1 MRIPYPTRWAPLLL
15 AATTAILSVSQAQTS
30 DKNGWLNLTVIHT
43 NDIHARVDPANYNG
57 FNCNEDDKKNGT
69 CYGGAAR
76 HKTLIQEL
84 RKGKTSLLLDG
95 GDEFQGTLWYNFY
108 KGDVASQIMNALG
121 YDLTTVGNH
130 EWDNGV
136 KTLEQFWRQL
146 KVPIVCA
153 NCVLSNEPLLK
164 DLVKPYHIFEDLG
177 IAIIGYITPTTA
189 ATSNAGPTV
198 SFTDPIPAVQ
208 KCVDELEA
216 KGIKRI
222 LALSHHGYDN
232 DKVLAAQ
239 TRGIDLIVGAH
250 SHTLLGDT
258 GNPLSKGPYPTVIKN
273 KDGEDTLI
281 VQAYYMGRYVG
292 NLDVVFNPEGKI
304 VQYEGAPI
312 LVDQSIQPDPKLQA
326 QVDTWRQKFE
336 SWSKKVLGTA
346 TADFDF
352 TRCKNDECSTG
363 NLIADTMLDRAKK
376 NASRVSGRPSP
387 DLAIIQSRVI
397 RAAIPQGQVTAEKV
411 LTTIPYDNVIV
422 QVPMTGKALLR
433 TLEAVAVRFDKDTH
447 KNVTSPIQVSGLR
460 FTYDSSLPLKE
471 DHIKSATVLDRQ
483 GKWVAI
489 SPQATYQVVTSYYL
503 WNGGDNIFGKLDS
516 AIINL
521 GDLGT
526 AVMEHIEAVKTIT
539 PYTDGR
545 IVDVKHTPPSKRSRR
560 SNREY

>member
-1 MRIPYPTRWAPLLL
+1 MRITYPTRLAPLLL
-15 AATTAILSVSQAQTS
+15 AATTAILSVSHAQTS
-30 DKNGWLNLTVIHT
+30 SKDGWLNLTVIHT
-43 NDIHARVDPANYNG
+43 NDIHARVDPANYDG
-57 FNCNEDDKKNGT
+57 FNCSDDDKKKGT

-76 HKTLIQEL
+76 HKTLIQDL

-136 KTLEQFWRQL
+136 ATLAKFWKQL
-146 KVPIVCA
+146 NMPIVCA
-153 NCVLSNEPLLK
+153 NCVLSGETLLK

-222 LALSHHGYDN
+222 LALSHHGYEN
-232 DKVLAAQ
+232 DKVVAAQ

-250 SHTLLGDT
+250 SHTLLGDEK
-258 GNPLSKGPYPTVIKN
+258 NPLSKGPYPTVVKN
-273 KDGEDTLI
+273 QGGEDTLI
-281 VQAYYMGRYVG
+281 AFYMGRYVG
-292 NLDVVFNPEGKI
+292 NLDVVFDPKGKI
-304 VQYEGAPI
+304 VEYQGAPI
-312 LVDQSIQPDPKLQA
+312 LVDQSIKPDPELQK

-336 SWSKKVLGTA
+336 AWSTNVLGKA

-363 NLIADTMLDRAKK
+363 NLIADTMLERAK
-376 NASRVSGRPSP
+376 NASSANGPFP

-397 RAAIPQGQVTAEKV
+397 RAAIPQGLVTAEKV

-422 QVPMTGKALLR
+422 QMPMTGQALLQ
-433 TLEAVAVRFDKDTH
+433 TLEAVVIRQHKDTH
-447 KNVTSPIQVSGLR
+447 KNVTSPIQISGMR
-460 FTYDSSLPLKE
+460 FTYDSSLPLME
-471 DHIKSATVLDRQ
+471 NHIKNATIKDRQ

-489 SPQATYQVVTSYYL
+489 NPQRTYQVVTSYFL

-516 AIINL
+516 ALVNL
-521 GDLGT
+521 GDLGK
-526 AVMEHIEAVKTIT
+526 AVMDHIASVKTIT

-545 IVDVKHTPPSKRSRR
+545 IFDDNVTRKFKRGYRADR
-560 SNREY
+560 A

>member
-1 MRIPYPTRWAPLLL
+1 MRITHPTRLAPLLL
-15 AATTAILSVSQAQTS
+15 VATAAILSVSHAQTVTN
-30 DKNGWLNLTVIHT
+30 DGWLNLTVIHT
-43 NDIHARVDPANYNG
+43 NDIHARVDPANEKG
-57 FNCNEDDKKNGT
+57 FNCSDDDKKNGT
-69 CYGGAAR
+69 CYGGAPR
-76 HKTLIQEL
+76 HQTLIQKL

-95 GDEFQGTLWYNFY
+95 GDEFQGTLWYNYY

-136 KTLEQFWRQL
+136 ATLAKFWNQL
-146 KVPIVCA
+146 KMPIVCA
-153 NCVLSNEPLLK
+153 NCVVSEETLLK

-177 IAIIGYITPTTA
+177 IAIIGYITPTTG

-208 KCVDELEA
+208 KCVEELEA

-222 LALSHHGYDN
+222 LALSHHGYEN
-232 DKVLAAQ
+232 DKVVAAQ

-250 SHTLLGDT
+250 SHTFLGDSK
-258 GNPLSKGPYPTVIKN
+258 NPLSKGPYPTVIKN
-273 KDGEDTLI
+273 QAGEDTLI

-292 NLDVVFNPEGKI
+292 NLDVVFDPQGKI

-312 LVDQSIQPDPKLQA
+312 QVDQTIQPDPKLQA

-336 SWSKKVLGTA
+336 SWSTKVLGKA

-363 NLIADTMLDRAKK
+363 NLIADTMLKCAKD
-376 NASRVSGRPSP
+376 ARSVHGPHP

-411 LTTIPYDNVIV
+411 LTTIPYDNVII
-422 QVPMTGKALLR
+422 QMPMTGQVLLR
-433 TLEAVAVRFDKDTH
+433 TLEAVTIRRHKDTN

-460 FTYDSSLPLKE
+460 FTYDSSLSVME
-471 DHIKSATVLDRQ
+471 NHIKTATIQDRQ
-483 GKWVAI
+483 GRWVAI
-489 SPQATYQVVTSYYL
+489 NPQTTYQVVSTYFL

-516 AIINL
+516 DTVNL
-521 GDLGT
+521 GDLGK
-526 AVMEHIEAVKTIT
+526 AVMDYIESVGTIT

-545 IVDVKHTPPSKRSRR
+545 IFDVKHISNVKRRR
-560 SNREY
+560 W